1 MLGSWLPAWKPRAKI
16 KEVNHPKFYF
26 FDCGVVRGIQKL
38 LHDKPSA
45 IERGIL
51 FETYIFHELNAYIAY
66 SEIGGELFYWRTA
79 DGIEIDFIWKRGT
92 RIIAIEIKSSSQ
104 WKDEYNA
111 GFNSLLS
118 SQIKP
123 EACFGVYLGQ
133 DILKKHFG
141 FVLPWQEFLNQLYSG
156 KILQ

>member
-1 MLGSWLPAWKPRAKI
+1 MNGQVTNLANLSREAQVPRATVSAYFEILVDTLLGHWLPAWKPRAKI
-16 KEVNHPKFYF
+16 KEINHPKFYF

-51 FETYIFHELNAYIAY
+51 FESYILHELNAHIAY
-66 SEIGGELFYWRTA
+66 SEVGGELFYWRTV

-92 RIIAIEIKSSSQ
+92 SIVAIEVKSSPQ

-111 GFNSLLS
+111 G
-118 SQIKP
+118 
-123 EACFGVYLGQ
+123 
-133 DILKKHFG
+133 
-141 FVLPWQEFLNQLYSG
+141 
-156 KILQ
+156 